1 MARFEYYENVISK
14 HHLKQID
21 WKQCGS
27 WAFLSG
33 LNKADTTIASVKMLD
48 NDTVEIIKRKDQNK
62 GFFFGWGWDQL
73 GLYERVIINRKN
85 CSVDI
90 DRMDINWWISE
101 PFLGQ
106 RDSFYLEDSEK
117 AEILAGTK
125 PSKMTFV
132 RHNFWMFKLYKLNTV
147 FMSNFSASS
156 YKSAFKG

>member
-1 MARFEYYENVISK
+1 MKVGHPHRFGNFYIIKAPDFKEFSSHVVRQTDP
-14 HHLKQID
+14 LK
-21 WKQCGS
+21 
-27 WAFLSG
+27 
-33 LNKADTTIASVKMLD
+33 
-48 NDTVEIIKRKDQNK
+48 KRKDQNK